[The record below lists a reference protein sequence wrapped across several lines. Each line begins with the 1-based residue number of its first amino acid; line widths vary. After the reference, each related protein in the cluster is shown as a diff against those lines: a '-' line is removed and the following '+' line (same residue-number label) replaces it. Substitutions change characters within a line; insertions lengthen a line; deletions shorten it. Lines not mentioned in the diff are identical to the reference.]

1 MKEFAI
7 NEALANEI
15 LQYLS
20 KQPYLEVVGM
30 INRLSQLNEVTIQ
43 KSDNKGSSKPELVPS
58 TVIARGE

>member
-20 KQPYLEVVGM
+20 KQPYTEVVGM
-30 INRLSQLNEVTIQ
+30 INRLAQLKEIFIKGKEDGPVAPVVPI
-43 KSDNKGSSKPELVPS
+43 KSN
-58 TVIARGE
+58 